1 MSEVITIDRTLHSN
15 ILVKNMRHAET
26 VLQSGIVLRSDNS
39 SAHGIRPRWAEVFMV
54 GPEQNDVSVGSF
66 VLVEHGRWTRKV
78 KIETPEGPIE
88 LQMIDPNGI
97 LLVSDIEPPVSDQYI
112 PSNKI

>member
-15 ILVKNMRHAET
+15 ILVKNMKSSET
-26 VLQSGIVLRSDNS
+26 VLQSGILLRSDNY

-54 GPEQNDVSVGSF
+54 GPDQHSVSVGSF

-78 KIETPEGPIE
+78 KVETPEGPIE

-97 LLVSDIEPPVSDQYI
+97 LLVSDVEPPLSDQYI
-112 PSNKI
+112 PSNKV